1 MSFSYSPSISP
12 STSSFLVGKN
22 RQRTGKEH
30 DCIYMRCYDMGGYTA
45 DSSDLVTPLI
55 GIGST
60 IVSSSLS
67 SSIVSEKEKEKERE
81 RVEQWSIKPF
91 QKHDESVTASVVDVL
106 KDEWP
111 SLTEDTIRREWPGSS
126 DVFYVLVDSE
136 NSVIGT
142 VAVDR
147 KHFHPFISNL
157 FVVPS
162 RRSKGWSRVLLNHA
176 QHFIQS
182 VLQFNEARLW
192 CVPALCPYYERM
204 GWIQDKIDSNEER
217 KKKEDKDVV
226 VMIKTC

>member
-1 MSFSYSPSISP
+1 
-12 STSSFLVGKN
+12 
-22 RQRTGKEH
+22 
-30 DCIYMRCYDMGGYTA
+30 MGGYTA

-67 SSIVSEKEKEKERE
+67 SSIGSEREKE

-91 QKHDESVTASVVDVL
+91 QKHDESVTASVVAEL
-106 KDEWP
+106 KEEWP

-136 NSVIGT
+136 NSVIGS

-204 GWIQDKIDSNEER
+204 GWVQDKNESVKNEPHI
-217 KKKEDKDVV
+217 KDDVV

>member
-1 MSFSYSPSISP
+1 M
-12 STSSFLVGKN
+12 GKEKE
-22 RQRTGKEH
+22 KEH

-60 IVSSSLS
+60 IVL
-67 SSIVSEKEKEKERE
+67 EG
-81 RVEQWSIKPF
+81 VEQWSIKPF
-91 QKHDESVTASVVDVL
+91 QKHDESVAASVVAEL
-106 KDEWP
+106 KEEWS

-126 DVFYVLVDSE
+126 DAFYVLVDSE

-204 GWIQDKIDSNEER
+204 GWSRDLKDIKERNEKKDK
-217 KKKEDKDVV
+217 DKDVV
-226 VMIKTC
+226 VMIKNF

>member
-1 MSFSYSPSISP
+1 
-12 STSSFLVGKN
+12 
-22 RQRTGKEH
+22 
-30 DCIYMRCYDMGGYTA
+30 MGGYTA

-60 IVSSSLS
+60 IVSSSS
-67 SSIVSEKEKEKERE
+67 SSSSDKEKEKE

-91 QKHDESVTASVVDVL
+91 QKHDESITASVVAEL
-106 KDEWP
+106 KEEWP

-204 GWIQDKIDSNEER
+204 GWVQDKIDSNEER
-217 KKKEDKDVV
+217 KKKKNEDKDVV